1 MTEVDTQQIILQTA
15 RKLFM
20 EFGYRAVST
29 RRIADACGLTQPAL
43 YHHYANKQTLY
54 LAVLTEMLQALQVAL
69 ERIVRRNESVQTRLE
84 KIALFLL
91 EQPDEGFEIMLHD
104 IAQEL
109 SRDARERINKRFYA
123 AMITPI
129 AGVFAEGFAS
139 GKLLTQNDR
148 VQPVSATFFLLS
160 LVKSRSAGSS
170 GTATAGGAFPSEE
183 QHDRTWLAKRAETLV
198 HVLLHGLSA

>member
-54 LAVLTEMLQALQVAL
+54 LAVLTEMLQAVQVAL

-84 KIALFLL
+84 KIALYLL
-91 EQPDEGFEIMLHD
+91 EQPDEGIEIMLHD

-109 SRDARERINKRFYA
+109 SRDAREWINKRFYA

-139 GKLLTQNDR
+139 GTLLTQNDR
-148 VQPVSATFFLLS
+148 VQPVSATFILLS
-160 LVKSRSAGSS
+160 LVKSRSAGSP
-170 GTATAGGAFPSEE
+170 GTASAGGARPSEE
-183 QHDRTWLAKRAETLV
+183 QHDRAWLAKHAETLV